1 MRPTLQF
8 DSRAARKIGDG
19 MVPAGKYKKF
29 DQRCLG
35 KPAAHGR
42 PRRIGYPAMV
52 MQLID
57 KRQRGAI
64 FVCPTG
70 IRTIAMN
77 KRIGLRRG
85 DPRLL
90 AVGRHMDAPFILA
103 PASRR
108 DAVDHQLARPPV
120 VAGGGCRVAAEHE
133 AGEMRTSDRTA

>member
-8 DSRAARKIGDG
+8 DSSAARKIGDG

-29 DQRCLG
+29 DQRRVG
-35 KPAAHGR
+35 KPDAHGR

-64 FVCPTG
+64 FLCPTG

-77 KRIGLRRG
+77 DRIGLFPG

-90 AVGRHMDAPFILA
+90 AIEGHMDAPFILA
-103 PASRR
+103 PAS
-108 DAVDHQLARPPV
+108 
-120 VAGGGCRVAAEHE
+120 
-133 AGEMRTSDRTA
+133 

>member
-8 DSRAARKIGDG
+8 DLRAARKIDDG

-35 KPAAHGR
+35 KPDAHGR
-42 PRRIGYPAMV
+42 PRRIGYPAVV

-64 FVCPTG
+64 FVYPAG
-70 IRTIAMN
+70 IRTIAMDE
-77 KRIGLRRG
+77 RICLFRG

-90 AVGRHMDAPFILA
+90 AIEGHWTPHSYSHPHR
-103 PASRR
+103 
-108 DAVDHQLARPPV
+108 AV
-120 VAGGGCRVAAEHE
+120 
-133 AGEMRTSDRTA
+133 

>member
-8 DSRAARKIGDG
+8 DLRAARKIGDG

-29 DQRCLG
+29 DQRCVG
-35 KPAAHGR
+35 KPDAHSR
-42 PRRIGYPAMV
+42 PRRIGYPAVV

-64 FVCPTG
+64 FLCPTG

-77 KRIGLRRG
+77 ERIGLCRG

-90 AVGRHMDAPFILA
+90 AIGRHMDAPFILG

-108 DAVDHQLARPPV
+108 DAVESMLA
-120 VAGGGCRVAAEHE
+120 
-133 AGEMRTSDRTA
+133 SDIATFADYSCS